1 MDLELNG
8 RVALVTG
15 SYRGTGKGVAT
26 VLARE
31 GATAI
36 VHGFEQRAEDAVAA
50 ELRDVGGEAIAV
62 AGDIRTDAGALEV
75 TEQIRAAALHVDI
88 LVNNYGVAEGG
99 SWDDSEADDW
109 IDAYQKNVLSGVRLV
124 RHFVPDMQARGWG
137 RVIFV
142 GTVGA
147 ARPGPRM
154 PHYYASK
161 AALVNMALSLAKNL
175 ANSGVT
181 VNTVSPGLIATD
193 EVRASMI
200 RRAEREGV
208 STEWSEVE
216 KMAAREFMPNPTGRI
231 GTPEDVGDLIAF
243 LASVRARYI
252 NAANYRIDGGSAD
265 CVN

>member
-1 MDLELNG
+1 MDLKLHG

-15 SYRGTGKGVAT
+15 SYRGTGRGVAN

-31 GATAI
+31 GATVI
-36 VHGFEQRAEDAVAA
+36 VHGFEQSSADAVAD
-50 ELRDVGGEAIAV
+50 ELREAGGDAIAV
-62 AGDIRTDAGALEV
+62 SGDIRTDAGAREV
-75 TEQIRAAALHVDI
+75 ADRVLAATQHVDI

-99 SWDDSEADDW
+99 SWGESDADDW
-109 IDAYQKNVLSGVRLV
+109 VDAYQKNVLSGVRLV
-124 RHFVPDMQARGWG
+124 RSFVPGMKERGWG

-161 AALVNMALSLAKNL
+161 AALTNMALSLAKDL
-175 ANSGVT
+175 ANTGVT

-193 EVRASMI
+193 EVRAMMT
-200 RRAEREGV
+200 RRAERQGL
-208 STEWSEVE
+208 STEWADVE
-216 KMAAREFMPNPTGRI
+216 KVAASEFMPNPTGRV

-243 LASVRARYI
+243 LVSNRARYI
-252 NAANYRIDGGSAD
+252 NGSNYRIDGGSAD